1 MDIKNNFS
9 LLDEFSA
16 DEYAQGFID
25 QIEKERANLKPD
37 KSMIEYREITV
48 SFDELDEIPHG
59 LFTVVRNGVRLE
71 TAYLPQPSSERLLV
85 VLAGAVTRTKNGVQ
99 QLAKLPQLN
108 MWSWSKKLNVN
119 YLFIEDPM
127 YYMFH
132 EPQLLQGWYYGTET
146 IDFRK
151 YTADLICRIAEKE
164 CFRYSDIVIYGL
176 SAGGTAALAVGKNI
190 PGCSVI
196 SNNPTINFWNYRYT
210 PEFESITGID
220 LEAASRPGE
229 RNDVLQNIETS
240 YSKFLLMING
250 LSAADT
256 GLHLKY
262 VSERFHYEC
271 KPGLNAVAD
280 NFLVWVYAAPGA
292 ANPHT
297 SVPRPSMMKFLLWI
311 CKQNWSDIPVEHLS
325 EFFTMLGES
334 YYEYYDLK
342 RDSLFKESQ
351 LNKQS
356 SLRDSPL
363 IDKYIIGRFDIRHE
377 GSVEN
382 NILFMDIS
390 DDQAEIIRPK
400 WFPENAAGY
409 VVNSAKGDISMQ
421 LKCVLDGKLT
431 ITLKGKLIKDTD
443 GTHLPFYVDFLYF
456 SVDDCVV
463 LDQRTPVSHDN
474 NIQYSKKVSDGDIV
488 TIHARW
494 KPHNVLK

>member
-1 MDIKNNFS
+1 MNIKNNFS
-9 LLDEFSA
+9 LLDDFSA
-16 DEYAQGFID
+16 DEYAQSFID
-25 QIEKERANLKPD
+25 QIEKERSNLKPD
-37 KSMIEYREITV
+37 KSIIEYREITV
-48 SFDELDEIPHG
+48 PFDELDEIPHG

-71 TAYLPQPSSERLLV
+71 TAYLPQ
-85 VLAGAVTRTKNGVQ
+85 
-99 QLAKLPQLN
+99 LN

-127 YYMFH
+127 YYTFH

-176 SAGGTAALAVGKNI
+176 SA
-190 PGCSVI
+190 
-196 SNNPTINFWNYRYT
+196 
-210 PEFESITGID
+210 
-220 LEAASRPGE
+220 
-229 RNDVLQNIETS
+229 
-240 YSKFLLMING
+240 
-250 LSAADT
+250 ADT

-292 ANPHT
+292 VNPHT

-377 GSVEN
+377 GSVKN
-382 NILFMDIS
+382 NILLMDIS

-400 WFPENAAGY
+400 WFPKNAAGY
-409 VVNSAKGDISMQ
+409 VVNSDKGYISMK

-443 GTHLPFYVDFLYF
+443 GTHLPFYVDFFYF

-474 NIQYSKKVSDGDIV
+474 NIRYSKKVSDGDIV